1 MIYQV
6 LALVS
11 IQLTRPFS
19 CTPVGAPVVFPD
31 CIVAVDSW
39 TRRVEGDASA
49 VLMVVVS
56 KCDGQLSY
64 KSLPVRTAPTANQAR
79 RQLGMEANEWIAQLI
94 QTP

>member
-1 MIYQV
+1 
-6 LALVS
+6 
-11 IQLTRPFS
+11 
-19 CTPVGAPVVFPD
+19 
-31 CIVAVDSW
+31 
-39 TRRVEGDASA
+39 VEGDASA